1 MFTFALNNKPVTL
14 AADGEMP
21 LLWALRDVLGLK
33 GTKYGC
39 GVGRCGICTVL
50 VDGAPQHACMLPL
63 AKAAGRSVLS
73 IEGLAE
79 KNPALVQAWI
89 AAQVPQCG
97 YCQGGQLMAAAA
109 LLAQRNNPTDAE
121 IDAAL
126 SGVLCRCG
134 TYPRIRRAIKLAA
147 QGVATPDM
155 ALAPALPPATDAG
168 IALNDFIRVH
178 ADNSVTVMINHS
190 EMGQG
195 ALSSLAVLVAEELEV
210 DLNHIRTEFAP
221 ADNKYKNPLWGQQF
235 TGGSSSVR
243 GEWPP
248 LRRHAAAAR
257 EVLIAAAMQRWGAQR
272 GACRAVH
279 GRVVHTP
286 SGKELRY
293 SALAADAA
301 QLRPPSR
308 LQLKEPGEFRLIGRP
323 IPRLDIPDMVAGRTC
338 YGIDVARPGM
348 RVATVVR
355 CPVFGG
361 RVKRVAAGS
370 ARAVPGVHDVLEI
383 ESGVAVL
390 ADDFW
395 SALRGREALRIEWD
409 EGPHAALDD
418 KAIDAELRAALL
430 QDGKLVRNVGN
441 ARRAL
446 KNAAPMFEADYF
458 TPYLAHAALEPMN
471 CVADVRPDGCDIWV
485 GTQSQV
491 DTQAIAAKIT
501 GLSKRKVRVHTQF
514 LGGGFGRRLETD
526 FVADA
531 VQLAKMTGTPV
542 QVIWTR
548 ADDLQHDKYRPAGA
562 MRLAAALDAE
572 GHPSAWFM
580 RIAGSELV
588 LEGIRVPYAIPHL
601 REEHVE
607 VKSAV
612 PTGPWRSVGA
622 SQNAFAIEC
631 FVDELAHAAGRDPFE
646 YRRSLLHDAPR
657 ERALLE
663 LVAEKAGWDR
673 PLSAGRGRG
682 IARYHSFG
690 SSVAQVAEVA
700 VVHDT
705 IRVERVLCAIDCGI
719 AVNPDSVRAQMEG
732 AIAFGLS
739 AALLEKVRIERGR
752 VTQANFADYPI
763 LTLAEMPEVV
773 VHIIESDAA
782 PGGVGE
788 PGVPVIAPAVANAVF
803 AATGRRLRRL
813 PLRLAP

>member
-1 MFTFALNNKPVTL
+1 MFTFVLNNKPIAL

-63 AKAAGRSVLS
+63 SRAAGKSVLS

-79 KNPALVQAWI
+79 KYPALVQAWI
-89 AAQVPQCG
+89 AAQVAQCG

-109 LLAQRNNPTDAE
+109 LLAQHHNPTDAE

-126 SGVLCRCG
+126 SDVLCRCG

-147 QGVATPDM
+147 QGAATPGT
-155 ALAPALPPATDAG
+155 ARAPALPPAPDAG

-178 ADNSVTVMINHS
+178 ADDSVTVVINHS

-195 ALSSLAVLVAEELEV
+195 ALSSLAVLAAEELEV
-210 DLNHIRTEFAP
+210 DLDRIRTEFAP
-221 ADNKYKNPLWGQQF
+221 ADPKYKNPLWGQQF
-235 TGGSSSVR
+235 TGGSSTVR
-243 GEWPP
+243 GEWQP

-257 EVLIAAAMQRWGAQR
+257 EVLIAAALQRWGAQR
-272 GACRAVH
+272 DACRAGH

-286 SGKELRY
+286 SGQELRY

-301 QLRPPSR
+301 QLRPPDH
-308 LQLKEPGEFRLIGRP
+308 LQLKEPGEFRLIGQP
-323 IPRLDIPDMVAGRTC
+323 VPRLDIPDMVAGRTL

-361 RVKRVAAGS
+361 RVQRVAAGG

-409 EGPHAALDD
+409 EGAHAALDD
-418 KAIDAELRAALL
+418 TAIDAGLRAALR
-430 QDGKLVRNVGN
+430 QDGKLVRNDGN

-446 KNAAPMFEADYF
+446 KNAAHVFEADYF
-458 TPYLAHAALEPMN
+458 TPYLAHATLEPMN

-491 DTQAIAAKIT
+491 DTQSIAATIT

-531 VQLAKMTGTPV
+531 VQLAKMTGAPV

-562 MRLAAALDAE
+562 MRLAATLDAE
-572 GHPSAWFM
+572 GRPGAWFM

-588 LEGIRVPYAIPHL
+588 LEGTHVPYAIPHL

-612 PTGPWRSVGA
+612 PTGAWRSVGA

-657 ERALLE
+657 ERAVLE
-663 LVAEKAGWDR
+663 LAAEKAGWGTLL
-673 PLSAGRGRG
+673 PAGRGRG
-682 IARYHSFG
+682 IALYRSYG
-690 SSVAQVAEVA
+690 SIVAQVAEVT
-700 VVHDT
+700 VVNDA
-705 IRVERVLCAIDCGI
+705 IKVDRVVCAIDCGI

-739 AALLEKVRIERGR
+739 AALLEKVRIEHGR
-752 VTQANFADYPI
+752 VMQANFADYPI
-763 LTLAEMPEVV
+763 LTLAEMPEVI

-788 PGVPVIAPAVANAVF
+788 PGVPVIAPVVANAIF